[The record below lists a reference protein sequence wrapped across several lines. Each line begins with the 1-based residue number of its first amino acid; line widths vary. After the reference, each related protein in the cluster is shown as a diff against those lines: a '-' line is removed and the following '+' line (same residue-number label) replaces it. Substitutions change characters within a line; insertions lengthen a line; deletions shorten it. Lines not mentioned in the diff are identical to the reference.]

1 MQDLI
6 VTFGNETSFN
16 EPFDLHKAI
25 EDAVHICHRE
35 AFRRSIEFL
44 VRNVSASPKSLVHDP
59 RTIQKAVQNLVAKCM
74 YVIHQYKWIFFSLH
88 QSPSVYFTESGSISI
103 SRRMFGEREGL
114 RSPGPT
120 VVEITIADSGCGIEE
135 GKVENTS
142 GDSHKLNPRPRSN
155 AEADMGKL
163 LTYASSQAIDQ
174 GYLQL

>member
-1 MQDLI
+1 
-6 VTFGNETSFN
+6 
-16 EPFDLHKAI
+16 
-25 EDAVHICHRE
+25 
-35 AFRRSIEFL
+35 
-44 VRNVSASPKSLVHDP
+44 
-59 RTIQKAVQNLVAKCM
+59 
-74 YVIHQYKWIFFSLH
+74 
-88 QSPSVYFTESGSISI
+88 
-103 SRRMFGEREGL
+103 MFGEREGL

-163 LTYASSQAIDQ
+163 LTYASAQAIDQ